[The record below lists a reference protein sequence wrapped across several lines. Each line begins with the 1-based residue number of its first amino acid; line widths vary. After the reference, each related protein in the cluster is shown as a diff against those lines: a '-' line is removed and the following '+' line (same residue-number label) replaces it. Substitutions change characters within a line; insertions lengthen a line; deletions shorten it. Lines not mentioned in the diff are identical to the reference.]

1 MGDTSR
7 EKYKHEYSKNDRKK
21 NTREKNK
28 TTKRDWTCLLPHLS
42 LHITTSITRIQ
53 DNLREVHRIHRTI
66 TIIDIKH
73 IIRMKT
79 TSEDDDDI
87 ALRNNCDRNKKLSQR
102 KEKWEWEHETARQ
115 TRILMILQL
124 LLLHWHQERNT
135 EHYTGQRSKSQ
146 KRQVKGN
153 NISLHRL
160 KSVCVCVLYS
170 GKEEGNERDRQ
181 QETSNK

>member
-1 MGDTSR
+1 MTGKRTQERRTRLRR
-7 EKYKHEYSKNDRKK
+7 ETE
-21 NTREKNK
+21 
-28 TTKRDWTCLLPHLS
+28 LLPHLS
-42 LHITTSITRIQ
+42 LHTTSITRIQ

-79 TSEDDDDI
+79 TSKDDDDI
-87 ALRNNCDRNKKLSQR
+87 ARRNNCDRNKKLSQG

-146 KRQVKGN
+146 KRDKSKATTSLFTGSRVYLLLYRRKVKKKAMKETGN
-153 NISLHRL
+153 R
-160 KSVCVCVLYS
+160 
-170 GKEEGNERDRQ
+170 
-181 QETSNK
+181 